1 MKQIQTPMTIPTTTM
16 KKTTILFILLLLAL
30 PNGYAKAA
38 EKFSGVMEMM
48 LTMPSGK
55 GELTFSFGSAAQ
67 RMDMFLQMDN
77 IPAPV
82 RSTILTR
89 ASEPDRATLLNHDT
103 RSFAALDLK
112 NAAEEGALLDFDGN
126 YSLEK
131 LGTVKLHGYSCQ
143 LVRLSSRTEK
153 LELWLTRDLGSFA
166 SFSLLQR
173 QNPHFS
179 NSALSKKLAAAG
191 IDGFPVKTIQRTQ
204 NGTYTMELV
213 KAWPKIV
220 PDSQFQVPAGYT
232 RISAEAPKISK
243 SQKEHLKNLMEKM
256 KKFDQ

>member
-82 RSTILTR
+82 RSTIPHPSLR
-89 ASEPDRATLLNHDT
+89 ARP
-103 RSFAALDLK
+103 
-112 NAAEEGALLDFDGN
+112 G
-126 YSLEK
+126 
-131 LGTVKLHGYSCQ
+131 
-143 LVRLSSRTEK
+143 
-153 LELWLTRDLGSFA
+153 
-166 SFSLLQR
+166 
-173 QNPHFS
+173 
-179 NSALSKKLAAAG
+179 NSAQ
-191 IDGFPVKTIQRTQ
+191 PRHP
-204 NGTYTMELV
+204 ELCC
-213 KAWPKIV
+213 
-220 PDSQFQVPAGYT
+220 T
-232 RISAEAPKISK
+232 
-243 SQKEHLKNLMEKM
+243 
-256 KKFDQ
+256 

>member
-112 NAAEEGALLDFDGN
+112 NVG
-126 YSLEK
+126 
-131 LGTVKLHGYSCQ
+131 
-143 LVRLSSRTEK
+143 
-153 LELWLTRDLGSFA
+153 
-166 SFSLLQR
+166 
-173 QNPHFS
+173 
-179 NSALSKKLAAAG
+179 
-191 IDGFPVKTIQRTQ
+191 
-204 NGTYTMELV
+204 
-213 KAWPKIV
+213 
-220 PDSQFQVPAGYT
+220 
-232 RISAEAPKISK
+232 
-243 SQKEHLKNLMEKM
+243 
-256 KKFDQ
+256 